1 MHDNPAFLCR
11 ENKSTL
17 KAPQWTTREQTV
29 WKDSLINI
37 SEIVYCDG
45 NYKSMKNWMG
55 KFHFLYCSFN
65 FQAVHSVTMFN
76 FFLPL
81 TVSRPVFSDYFY
93 HEFRRDREEIK
104 GRWGQVS
111 HGATRID
118 IENFFQDHDNDIKAP
133 LLEQLCDICTTLC
146 IENKSAI
153 YTNNADFTRRIVREK
168 KWTFTGLLLGLNRDW
183 ILSAACDSAVW
194 RLELLQ

>member
-17 KAPQWTTREQTV
+17 NAPQWTTREQTV

-45 NYKSMKNWMG
+45 NFKSMKTEWESSIFCIVLLIF
-55 KFHFLYCSFN
+55 KQFTQLLCL
-65 FQAVHSVTMFN
+65 T

-93 HEFRRDREEIK
+93 HEFRKDREEIK

-153 YTNNADFTRRIVREK
+153 YTNNADFARRIVREK
-168 KWTFTGLLLGLNRDW
+168 KWTFTGLLLSLNRDW
-183 ILSAACDSAVW
+183 ILSAACDSTVW